1 MKTISQKGK
10 NATGP
15 QHKIEGLPSD
25 NRCNRGLLRFQQ
37 MKTLSQ
43 KKMQG
48 TGPLNASKKKQA
60 RTVGGAAFRSLTAS
74 EADK

>member
-1 MKTISQKGK
+1 
-10 NATGP
+10 
-15 QHKIEGLPSD
+15 
-25 NRCNRGLLRFQQ
+25 

-43 KKMQG
+43 KG
-48 TGPLNASKKKQA
+48 TNATGPLNASKKKQA